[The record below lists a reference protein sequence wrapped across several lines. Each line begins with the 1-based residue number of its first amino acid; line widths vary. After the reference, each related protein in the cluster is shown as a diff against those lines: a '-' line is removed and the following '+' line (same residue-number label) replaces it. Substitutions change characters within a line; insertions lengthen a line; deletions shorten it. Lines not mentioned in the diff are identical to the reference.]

1 MTTTDIIISKAADN
15 YRLGKSRTILTP
27 AAATYW
33 VYRIPR
39 YALVTDVWLYVETAG
54 STDTVTIGWTGNG
67 ETAQA
72 SGFMSATIAK
82 VMTAGM
88 KRAQHDSLIAWEG
101 KYFDDASGLLTMTVG
116 TTQTTGKFHLFI
128 SYTIIH

>member
-15 YRLGKSRTILTP
+15 YRTGKSKTILTP

-39 YALVTDVWLYVETAG
+39 FALVTDVWLYVPTAG
-54 STDTVTIGWTGNG
+54 SSNTVTVGWAGNG

-72 SGFMSATIAK
+72 AGFMSDTIAK
-82 VMTAGM
+82 VMVTGM
-88 KRAQHDSLIAWEG
+88 KRAQHDSLVAFEG

-116 TTQTTGKFHLFI
+116 TAQTTGEFHLFI
-128 SYTIIH
+128 TYTIIH